1 MTSNGEILL
10 IDEIH
15 TPDSSRYWIADTYE
29 QRMSEGQEPDN
40 VDKEFLR
47 LWFTEN
53 CNPYED
59 ELSCHLK
66 RRTTLSSELSRR
78 YIYLYEKITGRS
90 FEFPEA
96 DQPIETRLE
105 SNLEGIK

>member
-1 MTSNGEILL
+1 MNQRLRRSPPDVVYTP
-10 IDEIH
+10 IDV
-15 TPDSSRYWIADTYE
+15 TWR
-29 QRMSEGQEPDN
+29 EGQEPDN

-47 LWFTEN
+47 LWFREN

-59 ELSCHLK
+59 EVLPPAPYDLVI
-66 RRTTLSSELSRR
+66 ELSRR
-78 YIYLYEKITGRS
+78 YIYFYEKSIGHS

-105 SNLEGIK
+105 SNLEGIT

>member
-1 MTSNGEILL
+1 M
-10 IDEIH
+10 
-15 TPDSSRYWIADTYE
+15 R
-29 QRMSEGQEPDN
+29 EGQEPDN

-59 ELSCHLK
+59 DVLPPAPDDLVI
-66 RRTTLSSELSRR
+66 ELSRR
-78 YIYLYEKITGRS
+78 YIYLYETITGRS

-96 DQPIETRLE
+96 DPIDRDTFGKQPRR
-105 SNLEGIK
+105 NHVKVYGWQ